1 MNLYEFVMMVFYVGF
16 CTGILSLGVHFT
28 EKSRAR
34 EYDAK
39 TRKLEVVMTNLENPL
54 DKKNNISGAWTTSG
68 LAYKMKKLKAGIYYR
83 EIYDVPSIMNKF
95 IELYKEVVS

>member
-28 EKSRAR
+28 EKARAR

-39 TRKLEVVMTNLENPL
+39 TRKIEVVMTNLENPL
-54 DKKNNISGAWTTSG
+54 DK
-68 LAYKMKKLKAGIYYR
+68 
-83 EIYDVPSIMNKF
+83 
-95 IELYKEVVS
+95 